1 MAAMRRRLRA
11 HADALCSRPA
21 TTLAAAASD
30 ATLTPDPPLR
40 RFDPP
45 TIDLSRLRGGPAERN
60 ALAAELDDAFRT
72 VGFGL
77 LTNFDDL
84 CPADSLRTLRREA
97 SSYFLLPEE
106 TKREARVDDMMGYLA
121 PFVENVAATV
131 GDTTPPDLVES
142 LNLPGYQEEEGGMGW
157 GTDDAREGC
166 PWMRQPWAA
175 SMPTSLQQAALD
187 YWVGQVKLLQ
197 TMMELAGLA
206 LGLDEQYFASHGG
219 YSQPGCLLRLASY
232 LEAGAEGPQEDQS
245 RYNAHTDYDGFTFLS
260 RAAGQPGLEIQLL
273 DGEWVSVVPPPD
285 CLVVNI
291 GDLLARWSNDRW
303 RATMH
308 RVANAAP
315 AAAAAPASEPTGSG
329 GEPTAT
335 PAAAAAAAGGSVD
348 AMGGV
353 DDSALS
359 VVFFS
364 GPHPDTIVACLPSD
378 KCTGG
383 TDPGGRP
390 TVAKYPP
397 VTAAEHVRQKI
408 ELAAG
413 IGIADD
419 SSNDK

>member
-1 MAAMRRRLRA
+1 
-11 HADALCSRPA
+11 
-21 TTLAAAASD
+21 
-30 ATLTPDPPLR
+30 
-40 RFDPP
+40 
-45 TIDLSRLRGGPAERN
+45 
-60 ALAAELDDAFRT
+60 
-72 VGFGL
+72 
-77 LTNFDDL
+77 
-84 CPADSLRTLRREA
+84 
-97 SSYFLLPEE
+97 
-106 TKREARVDDMMGYLA
+106 MGYLA

-260 RAAGQPGLEIQLL
+260 RAAGQLGLEIQLL

-315 AAAAAPASEPTGSG
+315 P
-329 GEPTAT
+329 
-335 PAAAAAAAGGSVD
+335 AAAAGGSVD